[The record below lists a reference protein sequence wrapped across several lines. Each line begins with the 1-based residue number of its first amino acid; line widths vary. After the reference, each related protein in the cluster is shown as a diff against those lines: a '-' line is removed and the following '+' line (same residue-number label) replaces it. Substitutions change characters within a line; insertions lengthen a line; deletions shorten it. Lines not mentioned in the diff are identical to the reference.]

1 MGSVRVAPQSIG
13 MNEGRLIRY
22 PCVCIRHI
30 GSNAGN
36 MLESNSPNWSVMTQ
50 VEGDGKGPWWED
62 DGTLVFVILGLPVV
76 GLTVIGVL
84 SLIGINTSDFP
95 DMFSA
100 EFFVTD
106 LFVKLLTLPI
116 GFIAIRAILRRAN
129 E

>member
-1 MGSVRVAPQSIG
+1 
-13 MNEGRLIRY
+13 
-22 PCVCIRHI
+22 
-30 GSNAGN
+30 
-36 MLESNSPNWSVMTQ
+36 MTQ

-84 SLIGINTSDFP
+84 SLSGINTSDFP
-95 DMFSA
+95 QMISA

-116 GFIAIRAILRRAN
+116 GFIAIRAFLRSFIQKHPHFVAPVREILTRSDWN
-129 E
+129 TQKKVSLIVQLFNFQ